1 DALKDEVA
9 QLTGKLDKALELFA
23 NIGQPAQP
31 TVVEPPVLTT
41 LTSQAGSSAQNI
53 AWPLY
58 GLPIGYTPP
67 GYIPIEV
74 QQAPH
79 NTQAPP
85 NQVETLN
92 TQPRV
97 SSV

>member
-1 DALKDEVA
+1 
-9 QLTGKLDKALELFA
+9 
-23 NIGQPAQP
+23 
-31 TVVEPPVLTT
+31 
-41 LTSQAGSSAQNI
+41 SSAQNT

-67 GYIPIEV
+67 GYIPTEV
-74 QQAPH
+74 QPAPQ

-92 TQPRV
+92 TQPGV
-97 SSV
+97 FSVQQGFTSQQENLDDPRN